1 MDNAKK
7 GTENRRNI
15 GFSVPFPLVKEKK
28 YNKFKFC

>member
-1 MDNAKK
+1 MALK
-7 GTENRRNI
+7 TVENI

>member
-7 GTENRRNI
+7 ALKTVEI
-15 GFSVPFPLVKEKK
+15 LAFSVPFPLVKEKK

>member
-7 GTENRRNI
+7 ALKTMDYRF
-15 GFSVPFPLVKEKK
+15 FSAFSLSKKKK